1 MRRALDAPDVRRD
14 TSTAVDHGTFRRVL
28 GHFCTGVAVIT
39 AFDGAR
45 PVGFACQSFAAL
57 SLDPPLVLFCPAKTS
72 GTWPAIRR
80 AGRFAVNLLAHDQR
94 DVSSLFGRS
103 GADRFTATSWRPS
116 PGGAPLLD
124 GALAW
129 VDCTVHAVHDGGD
142 HHIVVGGVD
151 HLAAGAG
158 ERPLLFY
165 RGGYTVTEPPAAP
178 APAQAHFLTWADPG
192 EWY

>member
-1 MRRALDAPDVRRD
+1 MTPTPGAPDVHRD
-14 TSTAVDHGTFRRVL
+14 EPPAVGHAAFRHVL
-28 GHFCTGVAVIT
+28 GHFCTGIAVIT
-39 AFDGAR
+39 ALDRTR

-80 AGRFAVNLLAHDQR
+80 AGRFAVNLLGHDQR
-94 DVSSLFGRS
+94 DLSSLFGRS
-103 GADRFTATSWRPS
+103 GGDKFTAAPWHPS

-129 VDCTVHAVHDGGD
+129 VDCEVHAVHDGGD
-142 HHIVVGGVD
+142 HHIVVGRVHD
-151 HLAAGAG
+151 LAAGAA

-165 RGGYTVTEPPAAP
+165 RGGYTVTEPPAGP
-178 APAQAHFLTWADPG
+178 AAAQPGFLTWAAAG
-192 EWY
+192 EWH